1 VKPFR
6 VPLSV
11 TAVAL
16 FALGCAP
23 SPGGHVRS
31 DTLSY
36 IEAVSEQGMSVA
48 RTMAGASNL
57 EDIRGVLLTAKSVEA
72 SRYGDYLRA
81 GNGEGPSNAQD
92 IADDADEVHRLF
104 QQAVSE
110 FLMYWEDRNAAHVT
124 DGSAMLKRCV
134 SQANIIVNRMSAQR

>member
-1 VKPFR
+1 MKPFQ

-72 SRYGDYLRA
+72 SRYGDHLRA
-81 GNGEGPSNAQD
+81 RNGQGPSNAQE
-92 IADDADEVHRLF
+92 IADDADGVHRLF
-104 QQAVSE
+104 QQAMGE
-110 FLMYWEDRNAAHVT
+110 FLNVLGGQERGACHRWQRDA
-124 DGSAMLKRCV
+124 
-134 SQANIIVNRMSAQR
+134 QALRQSSKYHSE